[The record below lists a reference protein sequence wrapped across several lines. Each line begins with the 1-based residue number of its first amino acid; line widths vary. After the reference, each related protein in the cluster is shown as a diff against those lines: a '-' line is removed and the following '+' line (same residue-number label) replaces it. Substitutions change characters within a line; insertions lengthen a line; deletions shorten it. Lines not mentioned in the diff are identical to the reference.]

1 MVQLDLMT
9 KFKNDK
15 YRKARGGK
23 SVMLK
28 ISCASCNSAIIEYQK
43 DGDGNLRRCYLNR
56 IHSPEKYSSLQY
68 SKDIIDSKDMPKLRC
83 FNCEN
88 LIGTPMRYS
97 DGRLAYRLK
106 YGVFKKVK
114 IK

>member
-1 MVQLDLMT
+1 MR

-23 SVMLK
+23 SVMLE
-28 ISCASCNSAIIEYQK
+28 ITCSFCSSVVIEYQK

-56 IHSPEKYSSLQY
+56 IHAPKEYSILQ
-68 SKDIIDSKDMPKLRC
+68 DSNVITTPKDMPKLC
-83 FNCEN
+83 CKNCN
-88 LIGTPMRYS
+88 QLIGIPMRYS
-97 DGRLAYRLK
+97 DGRLAYRLR
-106 YGVFKKVK
+106 YGTFKKTY